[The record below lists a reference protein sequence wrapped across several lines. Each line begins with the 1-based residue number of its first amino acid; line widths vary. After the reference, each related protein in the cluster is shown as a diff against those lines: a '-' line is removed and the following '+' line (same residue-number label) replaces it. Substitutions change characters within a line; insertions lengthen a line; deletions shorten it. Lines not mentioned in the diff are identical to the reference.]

1 MMPIVDWALFRIAIS
16 TSIIALGISVL
27 LSFFKEKTGKI
38 ISLFL
43 LFVATIYAFLQ
54 VGFINFL
61 GVYISINTSSQ
72 FGAVTDYIFDY
83 LKSFKP
89 SYYFLFLPF
98 ILYTLYKIFIEKKVF
113 SKIYLRENNRFQK
126 RSTKKKSLRALFII
140 FVLGFIY
147 TGTLTLDFMQN
158 DLQLESNKA
167 LFKNPTNLNISMN
180 QFGPTLFA
188 YLDVKTTLFT
198 PEDEIIIFEPPEI
211 IEPPE
216 ETDYTRKIDDTLWQE
231 VASKTT
237 NANYKTL
244 NSYFMN
250 RPISNKNDYTGLFKD
265 KNLIVIMMESVGE
278 IFINPEYYPTFYKL
292 YTEGW
297 SFKNAYSPRN
307 SCATMNNE
315 MSGMISLYS
324 IYKNCTAN
332 VYQKNKYSGSIFN
345 LFNQAGY
352 KTSSFHNYDETYY
365 YRSNI
370 HKNMGSGA
378 YYGADELGIPYNN
391 YVYAE
396 WPSDI
401 SLMEEAMKRIDTKN
415 PFMAW
420 MTTVTAH
427 QPYSTSSTYG
437 DKYLDLFKN
446 TNYTLAAKRYM
457 SKLKE
462 LDLALEKLLTLLE
475 EKDILD
481 DTIIV
486 LYGDHYPYGLDK
498 NSIKDVLGAE
508 VLEKNNIEKTPFVIY
523 SSEIEPK
530 SFDVYTSYM
539 NLLPTLANLFD
550 FNYDP
555 RYYMGEDIL
564 SEEYKNSHK
573 NRVVFTDG
581 SWENEIGWYNATN
594 GTITYFGEKQ
604 YSKEEI
610 IQYNKEIKDMIKM
623 SNLAITT
630 NYFNYLQE
638 ELEKAKLEK
647 EKVLEKEE

>member
-16 TSIIALGISVL
+16 TSIIALGLSVL

-140 FVLGFIY
+140 FILGFIY

-307 SCATMNNE
+307 SCATM
-315 MSGMISLYS
+315 GFLP
-324 IYKNCTAN
+324 
-332 VYQKNKYSGSIFN
+332 
-345 LFNQAGY
+345 L
-352 KTSSFHNYDETYY
+352 
-365 YRSNI
+365 
-370 HKNMGSGA
+370 
-378 YYGADELGIPYNN
+378 
-391 YVYAE
+391 
-396 WPSDI
+396 
-401 SLMEEAMKRIDTKN
+401 
-415 PFMAW
+415 
-420 MTTVTAH
+420 TT
-427 QPYSTSSTYG
+427 
-437 DKYLDLFKN
+437 
-446 TNYTLAAKRYM
+446 
-457 SKLKE
+457 
-462 LDLALEKLLTLLE
+462 
-475 EKDILD
+475 
-481 DTIIV
+481 
-486 LYGDHYPYGLDK
+486 
-498 NSIKDVLGAE
+498 
-508 VLEKNNIEKTPFVIY
+508 
-523 SSEIEPK
+523 
-530 SFDVYTSYM
+530 
-539 NLLPTLANLFD
+539 
-550 FNYDP
+550 
-555 RYYMGEDIL
+555 
-564 SEEYKNSHK
+564 
-573 NRVVFTDG
+573 
-581 SWENEIGWYNATN
+581 
-594 GTITYFGEKQ
+594 
-604 YSKEEI
+604 
-610 IQYNKEIKDMIKM
+610 
-623 SNLAITT
+623 
-630 NYFNYLQE
+630 
-638 ELEKAKLEK
+638 
-647 EKVLEKEE
+647 